1 MKRRLLHIFLLIIPL
16 LSGCISDDCT
26 DCVDMAYDTRVK
38 LKVTWPRSISSN
50 TTKSGN
56 DDIYINNFTLFV
68 FNIDGTLNTVKRVD
82 NPTGEG
88 TITFNTSVSMNI
100 TSTAKYI
107 YAVANCND
115 LLTASPTST
124 IAQQVNANMNN
135 LKAYF
140 DSTLSVGVDGISGS
154 SQIVLTGYTNS
165 ITQSGPNPYEY
176 EATVYLKPIV
186 SKFDITVSSVE
197 GTTPPDYINCIQDIE
212 VFVLNSRTQAKLFSP
227 NTNYPYLH
235 GKYESFWWQ
244 YPYRNFEFDNTNN
257 QNTSLTKTI
266 AYTQGTL
273 PITTPEVTIYSP
285 ENDIVDSLGDE
296 HKTLVVLK
304 VKYKMKTIEGVDEV
318 FTRFLTVPLNPPTD
332 PITHAPISTLSN
344 KRGTRYTI
352 NFTLS
357 GKYFGAMSP
366 LSSLMQPYSPL
377 PSKTTKN
384 LIYVAPEDYSTVK
397 SSVWK

>member
-1 MKRRLLHIFLLIIPL
+1 MRRRLLYILLMIIPL

-26 DCVDMAYDTRVK
+26 DCADMAYDTRVK
-38 LKVTWPRSISSN
+38 LKVTWPRSLSSN

-68 FNIDGTLNTVKRVD
+68 FNNDGTLNTVKKVN
-82 NPTGEG
+82 NPSGTG
-88 TITFNTSVSMNI
+88 TITFTTSVNMNI
-100 TSTAKYI
+100 TSAATYI
-107 YAVANCND
+107 YAIANCND

-135 LKAYF
+135 LKTYF
-140 DSTLSVGVDGISGS
+140 DSTLSVGVDGISEGGL
-154 SQIVLTGYTNS
+154 ILLTGYTNS

-176 EATVYLKPIV
+176 VATVYLKPIV
-186 SKFDITVSSVE
+186 SKFDIKVSSSA
-197 GTTPPDYINCIQDIE
+197 PADYINCIQNIE
-212 VFVLNSRTQAKLFSP
+212 VFVLNSRSKAKLFSP
-227 NTNYPYLH
+227 NTNFTYLH

-244 YPYRNFEFDNTNN
+244 YPYRNFEFADTNN
-257 QNTSLTKTI
+257 QNTNLAKQIT
-266 AYTQGTL
+266 YTQRTL
-273 PITTPEVTIYSP
+273 PFTTPEVTIYSP
-285 ENDIVDSLGDE
+285 ENDTLASLGNGA
-296 HKTLVVLK
+296 KTLVVLK
-304 VKYKMKTIEGVDEV
+304 VKYKMKTIEGVDEE
-318 FTRFLTVPLNPPTD
+318 FTRFLTVPLNPPTGL
-332 PITHAPISTLSN
+332 TLSN

-377 PSKTTKN
+377 PYKTTKN

>member
-1 MKRRLLHIFLLIIPL
+1 M

-26 DCVDMAYDTRVK
+26 DCADMAYDTKVK
-38 LKVTWPRSISSN
+38 LKVTWPRSLSSN

-107 YAVANCND
+107 YAIANCND

-140 DSTLSVGVDGISGS
+140 DSTLAVGVDSLFEGS
-154 SQIVLTGYTNS
+154 QLMLTGYTDA
-165 ITQSGPNPYEY
+165 ITQHGSNPYQY

-186 SKFDITVSSVE
+186 SKFDIKVSTIT
-197 GTTPPDYINCIQDIE
+197 GTTPPDFINCIDSIE
-212 VFVLNSRTQAKLFSP
+212 VFVLNSRTKAKLFSP
-227 NTNYPYLH
+227 NIDFPYLH
-235 GKYESFWWQ
+235 GKYESFWASS
-244 YPYRNFEFDNTNN
+244 PDINFGFANVPN
-257 QNTSLTKTI
+257 QNSKLSKQLQ
-266 AYTQGTL
+266 YTPGTASF
-273 PITTPEVTIYSP
+273 TTPEVTIYAP
-285 ENDIVDSLGDE
+285 ENDTLLGDK

-304 VKYKMKTIEGVDEV
+304 VKYKMASIEGEEIS

-332 PITHAPISTLSN
+332 STLSN

-352 NFTLS
+352 DFKLS
-357 GKYFGAMSP
+357 GNYFGAMSP
-366 LSSLMQPYSPL
+366 LSSLLEPYSPL
-377 PSKTTKN
+377 PPLPFKGTKN

>member
-1 MKRRLLHIFLLIIPL
+1 MKRNLLYILLLIIPL

-26 DCVDMAYDTRVK
+26 DCADMAYDTKVK
-38 LKVTWPRSISSN
+38 LKVTWPRSLSSN

-68 FNIDGTLNTVKRVD
+68 FNNDGTLNTVKKVN
-82 NPTGEG
+82 NPTGTG
-88 TITFNTSVSMNI
+88 TITFSTSVNMNI
-100 TSTAKYI
+100 TSTATYI
-107 YAVANCND
+107 YAIANCND

-140 DSTLSVGVDGISGS
+140 DNTLAVGVDSLFEGS
-154 SQIVLTGYTNS
+154 QLMLTGYTNS
-165 ITQSGPNPYEY
+165 IIQNGSNPYQY

-186 SKFDITVSSVE
+186 SKFDIKVSTIT
-197 GTTPPDYINCIQDIE
+197 GTTPTDYINCIQDIE

-244 YPYRNFEFDNTNN
+244 YPYRNFEFADVG
-257 QNTSLTKTI
+257 NTSN
-266 AYTQGTL
+266 TL
-273 PITTPEVTIYSP
+273 KGNITLNTTPEITIYAP
-285 ENDIVDSLGDE
+285 ENDTLSSLGSGY
-296 HKTLVVLK
+296 KTLVVLK
-304 VKYKMKTIEGVDEV
+304 VKYKMKTIEGVDEE

-332 PITHAPISTLSN
+332 SITHAPISTLSN

-352 NFTLS
+352 DFRLS
-357 GKYFGAMSP
+357 GNYFGAMSP

-384 LIYVAPEDYSTVK
+384 LIYVEPEDYSTVK

>member
-1 MKRRLLHIFLLIIPL
+1 MIIPL

-38 LKVTWPRSISSN
+38 LKVTWPRSLSSN

-68 FNIDGTLNTVKRVD
+68 FNNDGTLNTVKKVNSPSGPVPYSTD
-82 NPTGEG
+82 VN
-88 TITFNTSVSMNI
+88 MNI
-100 TSTAKYI
+100 TSAATYI
-107 YAVANCND
+107 YAIANCND

-140 DSTLSVGVDGISGS
+140 DSTLSVGVDGISEGGL
-154 SQIVLTGYTNS
+154 ILLTGYTNS
-165 ITQSGPNPYEY
+165 ITQSGSNPYQY

-186 SKFDITVSSVE
+186 SKFDIKVSSSA
-197 GTTPPDYINCIQDIE
+197 PADYINCIQNIE
-212 VFVLNSRTQAKLFSP
+212 VFVLNSRSQAKLFSP

-235 GKYESFWWQ
+235 GKYETFWEP
-244 YPYRNFEFDNTNN
+244 YPYRNFEFADTNN
-257 QNTSLTKTI
+257 QNTNLAKQIT
-266 AYTQGTL
+266 YTPGTSTF
-273 PITTPEVTIYSP
+273 PTPEVTIYSP
-285 ENDIVDSLGDE
+285 ENDIVDSLGNE
-296 HKTLVVLK
+296 YKTLVVLK

-332 PITHAPISTLSN
+332 SITHAPISTLSN

-377 PSKTTKN
+377 PYKTTKN
-384 LIYVAPEDYSTVK
+384 LIYVAPEDYSTIK

>member
-1 MKRRLLHIFLLIIPL
+1 MKRYLLYILLIIPF
-16 LSGCISDDCT
+16 LSGCVSDDCS

-38 LKVTWPRSISSN
+38 LHITWPSSLSSN

-68 FNIDGTLNTVKRVD
+68 FNNDGTLNTVKKVN
-82 NPTGEG
+82 NPSGTG
-88 TITFNTSVSMNI
+88 TIAFTTSVNMNI
-100 TSTAKYI
+100 TSAATYI
-107 YAVANCND
+107 YAIANCND
-115 LLTASPTST
+115 LLTNSPTST

-140 DSTLSVGVDGISGS
+140 DNTLAVGVDSLFEGS
-154 SQIVLTGYTNS
+154 QLMLTGYTDA
-165 ITQSGPNPYEY
+165 ITQHGSNPYQY

-186 SKFDITVSSVE
+186 SKFDIKVSSVS
-197 GTTPPDYINCIQDIE
+197 GTTPADYINCIQDIE
-212 VFVLNSRTQAKLFSP
+212 VFVLNSRSKAKLFSP
-227 NTNYPYLH
+227 NTNSPYLH
-235 GKYESFWWQ
+235 GKYETFWSP
-244 YPYRNFEFDNTNN
+244 YPYVNFGFKDTNN
-257 QNTSLTKTI
+257 QNSNLSKPIPYTAGSL
-266 AYTQGTL
+266 
-273 PITTPEVTIYSP
+273 PFSTTELSIYSP
-285 ENDIVDSLGDE
+285 ENDTISSLGSQ

-304 VKYKMKTIEGVDEV
+304 IKYKMRTIEGTDEV
-318 FTRFLTVPLNPPTD
+318 FYRFLTVPLKPPTG
-332 PITHAPISTLSN
+332 STLSN

-352 NFTLS
+352 EFRLS

-384 LIYVAPEDYSTVK
+384 LIYVAPEDYSTIK

>member
-1 MKRRLLHIFLLIIPL
+1 MRRRLLYILLLIIPL

-26 DCVDMAYDTRVK
+26 DCVDMAYETRVK

-107 YAVANCND
+107 YAIANCND

-140 DSTLSVGVDGISGS
+140 DNTLAVGVDGLFEGS
-154 SQIVLTGYTNS
+154 QLMLTGYTNS
-165 ITQSGPNPYEY
+165 IIQNGSNPYQY

-235 GKYESFWWQ
+235 GKYESFWSQ
-244 YPYRNFEFDNTNN
+244 YLPYVNFGFADVG
-257 QNTSLTKTI
+257 NTSN
-266 AYTQGTL
+266 TL
-273 PITTPEVTIYSP
+273 KGNITLNNTAELTIYAP
-285 ENDIVDSLGDE
+285 ENDIVDSLGNE
-296 HKTLVVLK
+296 YKTLVVLK

-332 PITHAPISTLSN
+332 SITHAPISTLSN

-377 PSKTTKN
+377 PYKTTKN
-384 LIYVAPEDYSTVK
+384 LIYVAPEDYSTIK

>member
-1 MKRRLLHIFLLIIPL
+1 MRRRLLYILLLIIPL

-38 LKVTWPRSISSN
+38 LKVTWPRSLSSN

-56 DDIYINNFTLFV
+56 DDIFINNFTLFV
-68 FNIDGTLNTVKRVD
+68 FNNDGTLNTVKKVN
-82 NPTGEG
+82 NPSGPVPYSTDV
-88 TITFNTSVSMNI
+88 NMNI

-107 YAVANCND
+107 YAIANCND

-140 DSTLSVGVDGISGS
+140 DSTLAVGVDGISEGGL
-154 SQIVLTGYTNS
+154 ILLTGYTNS
-165 ITQSGPNPYEY
+165 ITQSGHNPYEY
-176 EATVYLKPIV
+176 VATVYLKPIV
-186 SKFDITVSSVE
+186 SKFDVKVSTIT
-197 GTTPPDYINCIQDIE
+197 GTTPADYINCIQNIE
-212 VFVLNSRTQAKLFSP
+212 VFVLNSRSKAKLFSP
-227 NTNYPYLH
+227 NTNFTYLH

-244 YPYRNFEFDNTNN
+244 YPYRNFEFADINN
-257 QNTSLTKTI
+257 QNTNLAKQIT
-266 AYTQGTL
+266 YTPSAL
-273 PITTPEVTIYSP
+273 SFTTPELTIYSP
-285 ENDIVDSLGDE
+285 ENDTLASLGNGA
-296 HKTLVVLK
+296 KTLVVLK
-304 VKYKMKTIEGVDEV
+304 VKYKMKTIEGVDEE
-318 FTRFLTVPLNPPTD
+318 FTRFLTVPLNPPTG
-332 PITHAPISTLSN
+332 STLSN

-377 PSKTTKN
+377 PTKTTKS
-384 LIYVAPEDYSTVK
+384 LIYVAPEDYSTIK

>member
-1 MKRRLLHIFLLIIPL
+1 MKRNLLYILLLIIPL

-26 DCVDMAYDTRVK
+26 DCADMAYDTKVK
-38 LKVTWPRSISSN
+38 LKVTWPRSLSSN

-68 FNIDGTLNTVKRVD
+68 FNNDGTLNTVKKVN
-82 NPTGEG
+82 NPTGTG
-88 TITFNTSVSMNI
+88 TITFSTSVNMNI
-100 TSTAKYI
+100 TSTATYI
-107 YAVANCND
+107 YAIANCND

-140 DSTLSVGVDGISGS
+140 DNTLAVGVDSLFEGS
-154 SQIVLTGYTNS
+154 QLMLTGYTNS
-165 ITQSGPNPYEY
+165 IIQNGSNPYQY

-186 SKFDITVSSVE
+186 SKFDIKVSTIT
-197 GTTPPDYINCIQDIE
+197 GTTPTDYINCIQDIE

-244 YPYRNFEFDNTNN
+244 YPYRNFEFADVG
-257 QNTSLTKTI
+257 NTSN
-266 AYTQGTL
+266 TL
-273 PITTPEVTIYSP
+273 KGNITLNTTPEITIYAP
-285 ENDIVDSLGDE
+285 ENDTLSSLGSGY
-296 HKTLVVLK
+296 KTLVVLK
-304 VKYKMKTIEGVDEV
+304 VKYKMKTIEGVDEE
-318 FTRFLTVPLNPPTD
+318 FTRFLTVPLNPPTGL
-332 PITHAPISTLSN
+332 TLSN

-384 LIYVAPEDYSTVK
+384 LIYVEPEDYSTVK

>member
-1 MKRRLLHIFLLIIPL
+1 MIYILLIIPF
-16 LSGCISDDCT
+16 LSSCVSDDCS
-26 DCVDMAYDTRVK
+26 DCADMAYDTRVK
-38 LKVTWPRSISSN
+38 LKVTWPSSLSSN

-68 FNIDGTLNTVKRVD
+68 FNNDGTLNTVKKVN
-82 NPTGEG
+82 NPSGTG
-88 TITFNTSVSMNI
+88 TITFTTSVNMNI
-100 TSTAKYI
+100 TSAATSI
-107 YAVANCND
+107 YAIANCND
-115 LLTASPTST
+115 LLTNSPTST

-140 DSTLSVGVDGISGS
+140 DNTLAVGVDSLFEGS
-154 SQIVLTGYTNS
+154 QLMLTGYTNS
-165 ITQSGPNPYEY
+165 ITQSGPNPYQY

-186 SKFDITVSSVE
+186 SKFDIKVSTI
-197 GTTPPDYINCIQDIE
+197 GTTPTDYINCIQDIE
-212 VFVLNSRTQAKLFSP
+212 VFVLNSRSKAKLFSP

-244 YPYRNFEFDNTNN
+244 YPYRNFEFADINN
-257 QNTSLTKTI
+257 QNTNLAKQIT
-266 AYTQGTL
+266 YTQVTL
-273 PITTPEVTIYSP
+273 PFTTPEVTIYSP

-296 HKTLVVLK
+296 LKTLVVLK
-304 VKYKMKTIEGVDEV
+304 VKYKMRTIEGVDEE

-332 PITHAPISTLSN
+332 LTTHAPISTLSN

-384 LIYVAPEDYSTVK
+384 LIYVAPEDYSTIK

>member
-1 MKRRLLHIFLLIIPL
+1 MRRRLLYILLLIIPL

-38 LKVTWPRSISSN
+38 LKVTWPRSLSSN

-68 FNIDGTLNTVKRVD
+68 FNIDGTLNTVKKVN
-82 NPTGEG
+82 NPTGTG
-88 TITFNTSVSMNI
+88 TIAFTTSVSMNI

-107 YAVANCND
+107 YAIANCND

-140 DSTLSVGVDGISGS
+140 DNTLAVGVGS
-154 SQIVLTGYTNS
+154 LFEGSQLMLTGYTDA
-165 ITQSGPNPYEY
+165 ITQSGPNPYNY
-176 EATVYLKPIV
+176 VATVYLKPIV
-186 SKFDITVSSVE
+186 SKFDITVSSVD

-212 VFVLNSRTQAKLFSP
+212 VFVLNSRIQAKLFSP

-235 GKYESFWWQ
+235 GKYETFWWQ
-244 YPYRNFEFDNTNN
+244 YPYRNFGFEDINN
-257 QNTSLTKTI
+257 QNTNLAKQIT
-266 AYTQGTL
+266 YNQGTSSF
-273 PITTPEVTIYSP
+273 TTPEVTIYAP

-318 FTRFLTVPLNPPTD
+318 FTRFLTVPLNPPTG
-332 PITHAPISTLSN
+332 STLSN

-384 LIYVAPEDYSTVK
+384 LIYVAPEDYSTIK

>member
-1 MKRRLLHIFLLIIPL
+1 MKRYLLYILLIIPF
-16 LSGCISDDCT
+16 LSGCVSDDCS

-38 LKVTWPRSISSN
+38 LKVTWPRSLSSN

-68 FNIDGTLNTVKRVD
+68 FNNDGTLNTVKKVNSPSGPVPYSTD
-82 NPTGEG
+82 VN
-88 TITFNTSVSMNI
+88 MNI
-100 TSTAKYI
+100 TSAATYI
-107 YAVANCND
+107 YAIANCND

-140 DSTLSVGVDGISGS
+140 DNTLSVGVDSLFEGS
-154 SQIVLTGYTNS
+154 QLMLTGYTNS
-165 ITQSGPNPYEY
+165 IIQNGSNPYQY

-186 SKFDITVSSVE
+186 SKFDIKVSS
-197 GTTPPDYINCIQDIE
+197 TSAPADYINCIQTID
-212 VFVLNSRTQAKLFSP
+212 VFVLNSRAKAKLFSP
-227 NTNYPYLH
+227 NTNYPYIH
-235 GKYESFWWQ
+235 GNYEAFWSP
-244 YPYRNFEFDNTNN
+244 YPYINFGFEDINN
-257 QNTSLTKTI
+257 QNTNLAKQI
-266 AYTQGTL
+266 PYTPGTSQINTAEL
-273 PITTPEVTIYSP
+273 SIYSP

-296 HKTLVVLK
+296 LKTLVVLK
-304 VKYKMKTIEGVDEV
+304 VKYKMKTIEGVDEE
-318 FTRFLTVPLNPPTD
+318 FTRFLTVPLNPPTGL
-332 PITHAPISTLSN
+332 TLSN

-377 PSKTTKN
+377 PYKTTKN
-384 LIYVAPEDYSTVK
+384 LIYVAPEDYSTIK

>member
-1 MKRRLLHIFLLIIPL
+1 MIYILLIIPF
-16 LSGCISDDCT
+16 LSGCVSDDCS

-38 LKVTWPRSISSN
+38 LHITWPRSLSSN

-68 FNIDGTLNTVKRVD
+68 FNNDGTLNTVKKVN
-82 NPTGEG
+82 NPSGPVPYS
-88 TITFNTSVSMNI
+88 TSVSMNI
-100 TSTAKYI
+100 TSAAKYI
-107 YAVANCND
+107 YAIANCND

-140 DSTLSVGVDGISGS
+140 DNTLSVGVDSLFEGI
-154 SQIVLTGYTNS
+154 QIVLTGYTNS
-165 ITQSGPNPYEY
+165 IIQNGSNPYQY

-186 SKFDITVSSVE
+186 SKFDIKVSTI
-197 GTTPPDYINCIQDIE
+197 GTTPSDYIGCIDNIE

-235 GKYESFWWQ
+235 GKYESFWSQ
-244 YPYRNFEFDNTNN
+244 YLPYVNFGFADVG
-257 QNTSLTKTI
+257 NTSN
-266 AYTQGTL
+266 TL
-273 PITTPEVTIYSP
+273 KGNITLNNTAELTIYAP
-285 ENDIVDSLGDE
+285 ENDIVDSLGNE
-296 HKTLVVLK
+296 YKTLVVLK
-304 VKYKMKTIEGVDEV
+304 VKYKMKTIEGVDEE

-332 PITHAPISTLSN
+332 SITHAPISTLSN

-377 PSKTTKN
+377 PYKTTKN
-384 LIYVAPEDYSTVK
+384 LIYVAPEDYSTIK

>member
-1 MKRRLLHIFLLIIPL
+1 MIIPL

-26 DCVDMAYDTRVK
+26 DCADMAYDTRVK
-38 LKVTWPRSISSN
+38 LKVTWPRSLSSN

-68 FNIDGTLNTVKRVD
+68 FNNDGTLNTVKKVN
-82 NPTGEG
+82 NPSGTG
-88 TITFNTSVSMNI
+88 TITFTTSVSMNI
-100 TSTAKYI
+100 TSAATYI
-107 YAVANCND
+107 YAIANCND

-140 DSTLSVGVDGISGS
+140 DNTLAVGVDSLFEGS
-154 SQIVLTGYTNS
+154 QLMLTGYTDA
-165 ITQSGPNPYEY
+165 IIQSGTNPYNY

-186 SKFDITVSSVE
+186 SKFDIKVSSVT
-197 GTTPPDYINCIQDIE
+197 GTTPPDYINCIDNIDA
-212 VFVLNSRTQAKLFSP
+212 FVLNSRSKAKLFSIP
-227 NTNYPYLH
+227 TIANINSNYIH
-235 GKYESFWWQ
+235 GSYESFWNGYGQ
-244 YPYRNFEFDNTNN
+244 NNFDFQNSNSTSNTLSGNN
-257 QNTSLTKTI
+257 LSLNTT
-266 AYTQGTL
+266 TL
-273 PITTPEVTIYSP
+273 SIYSP
-285 ENDIVDSLGDE
+285 ENDILASLGNGA
-296 HKTLVVLK
+296 KTLVVLK
-304 VKYKMKTIEGVDEV
+304 VKYKMKTIEGVDEE

-332 PITHAPISTLSN
+332 STTHAPISTLSN

-366 LSSLMQPYSPL
+366 LSSMMQPYSPL

-384 LIYVAPEDYSTVK
+384 LIYVEPEDYSKVK

>member
-1 MKRRLLHIFLLIIPL
+1 MRRRLLYILLLIIPL

-26 DCVDMAYDTRVK
+26 DCADMAYDTRVK

-68 FNIDGTLNTVKRVD
+68 FNIDGTLNTVKKVN
-82 NPTGEG
+82 NPTGTG
-88 TITFNTSVSMNI
+88 TIAFTTSVSMNI

-107 YAVANCND
+107 YAIANCND

-140 DSTLSVGVDGISGS
+140 DSTLSVGVDGISEGGL
-154 SQIVLTGYTNS
+154 ILLTGYTNS

-176 EATVYLKPIV
+176 VATVYLKPIV
-186 SKFDITVSSVE
+186 SKFDIKVSSSA
-197 GTTPPDYINCIQDIE
+197 PADYINCIQNIE
-212 VFVLNSRTQAKLFSP
+212 VFVLNSRSKAKLFSP
-227 NTNYPYLH
+227 NTNFTYLH

-244 YPYRNFEFDNTNN
+244 YPYRNFEFADTNN
-257 QNTSLTKTI
+257 QNTNLAKQIT
-266 AYTQGTL
+266 YTPDTSQINTAEL
-273 PITTPEVTIYSP
+273 SIYSP
-285 ENDIVDSLGDE
+285 ENDTLASLGNGA
-296 HKTLVVLK
+296 KTLVVLK

-318 FTRFLTVPLNPPTD
+318 FTRFLTVPLNPPTGL
-332 PITHAPISTLSN
+332 TLSN

-352 NFTLS
+352 DFRLS
-357 GKYFGAMSP
+357 GNYFGAMSP

-377 PSKTTKN
+377 PYKTTKN
-384 LIYVAPEDYSTVK
+384 LIYVAPEDYSTIK

>member
-1 MKRRLLHIFLLIIPL
+1 MIIPL

-26 DCVDMAYDTRVK
+26 DCADMAYDTRVK
-38 LKVTWPRSISSN
+38 LKVTWPRSLSSN

-68 FNIDGTLNTVKRVD
+68 FNNDGTLNTVKKVN
-82 NPTGEG
+82 NPSGTG
-88 TITFNTSVSMNI
+88 TITFTTSVNMNI
-100 TSTAKYI
+100 TSAATYI
-107 YAVANCND
+107 YAIANCND

-140 DSTLSVGVDGISGS
+140 DNTLAVGVDSLFEGS
-154 SQIVLTGYTNS
+154 QLMLTGYTDAIIQNGS
-165 ITQSGPNPYEY
+165 NPYQY

-186 SKFDITVSSVE
+186 SKFDIKVSTIT
-197 GTTPPDYINCIQDIE
+197 GTTPTDYINCIENIDA
-212 VFVLNSRTQAKLFSP
+212 FVLNSRSKAKLFSIP
-227 NTNYPYLH
+227 TIANINSNYIH
-235 GKYESFWWQ
+235 GSYESFWNP
-244 YPYRNFEFDNTNN
+244 YPYINFQFENVGDTSNTLKGNLTLNN
-257 QNTSLTKTI
+257 S
-266 AYTQGTL
+266 
-273 PITTPEVTIYSP
+273 TPLSIYSP
-285 ENDIVDSLGDE
+285 ENDTLASLGNGA
-296 HKTLVVLK
+296 KTLVVLK
-304 VKYKMKTIEGVDEV
+304 VKYKMRTIEGVDEE

-332 PITHAPISTLSN
+332 LTTHAPISTLSN

-377 PSKTTKN
+377 PYKTTKN
-384 LIYVAPEDYSTVK
+384 LIYVAPEDYSTIK

>member
-1 MKRRLLHIFLLIIPL
+1 MIIPL

-26 DCVDMAYDTRVK
+26 DCADMAYDTRVK
-38 LKVTWPRSISSN
+38 LKVIWPRSLSSN

-68 FNIDGTLNTVKRVD
+68 FNNDGTLNTVKKVN
-82 NPTGEG
+82 NPSGTG
-88 TITFNTSVSMNI
+88 TITFTTSVNMNI
-100 TSTAKYI
+100 TSAATYI
-107 YAVANCND
+107 YAIANCND

-140 DSTLSVGVDGISGS
+140 DSTLSVGVDGISEGGL
-154 SQIVLTGYTNS
+154 ILLTGYTNS

-176 EATVYLKPIV
+176 VATVYLKPIV
-186 SKFDITVSSVE
+186 SKFDIKVSSSA
-197 GTTPPDYINCIQDIE
+197 PDDYINCIQNIE
-212 VFVLNSRTQAKLFSP
+212 VFVLNSRSQAKLFSP

-244 YPYRNFEFDNTNN
+244 YHYRNFEFDNTNN

-273 PITTPEVTIYSP
+273 PFTTPEVTIYSP
-285 ENDIVDSLGDE
+285 ENDTLASLGNGA
-296 HKTLVVLK
+296 KTLVVLK
-304 VKYKMKTIEGVDEV
+304 VKYKMRTIEGVDEE

-332 PITHAPISTLSN
+332 SITHAPISTLSN

-357 GKYFGAMSP
+357 GNYFGAMSP

-377 PSKTTKN
+377 PYKTTKN
-384 LIYVAPEDYSTVK
+384 LIYVAPEDYSTIK